1 MPPLP
6 TLLRR
11 LATTLCTMLLPVL
24 AYADGIP
31 AGWRAAT
38 QSDTL
43 QFDITS
49 RHTGASYTI
58 LVGLPHAAPPASG
71 YPVLWMLDGAA
82 SYPLTTLSRPRAD
95 AASQGSRRE
104 QARAPRPAGLIVA
117 VAYASG
123 TPFDVDGRARD
134 YTPVPDAA
142 TGDKLSP
149 QFGGAVAFRKFLVE
163 ELRPRIAEHFPL
175 DPQGHTL
182 FGFSYGGLFTVDTL
196 LTDPTHFQRY
206 WAASP
211 SLWFSNAL
219 LARRLASTAH
229 IDTRAAAPLK
239 VMLTVGEEE
248 QYPTAPL
255 PAARQEHLNQR
266 AIVDHVRNAGSLL
279 VTANPNARINTTV
292 ARDHD
297 HFDMLMHGARR
308 VVDFAF
314 AP

>member
-38 QSDTL
+38 QPDTL

-71 YPVLWMLDGAA
+71 YAVLWMLDGAA

-95 AASQGSRRE
+95 AVSQGSRRE

-123 TPFDVDGRARD
+123 APFDVDGRARD
-134 YTPVPDAA
+134 YTPMPDAA

-175 DPQGHTL
+175 DPQAHTL

-219 LARRLASTAH
+219 LTRRLASSAH
-229 IDTRAAAPLK
+229 VDTGAATRLK

-255 PAARQEHLNQR
+255 PAARLEHLNQR
-266 AIVDHVRNAGSLL
+266 AIVDHVRAAGGQLSA
-279 VTANPNARINTTV
+279 ANPQAHITTTV